1 LTEKHSAATPFDF
14 SRLDRIPKALLRAVH
29 HLHENFAKNVSAS
42 LAAYLRTHIAM
53 SVVSME
59 QISYA
64 EFIDGMAT
72 PTLIAYIGMR
82 PYEGTAVMDLNTS
95 VVFNMLE
102 TLLGGGPRPAA
113 NPARKITEVEKEL
126 MQGLLRILLRGLR
139 DAWATVADVEFGVQF
154 LADDPY
160 GVRVMS
166 PTEAVV
172 AIGIEAQIGQTAEV
186 INVAIPSLFVK
197 QLRNLFNR
205 VRWMHQTDPKPEQQ
219 FQIAELLRA
228 VDVEMEVRLEGSS
241 VRICDLIGLA
251 PGDVLELDYPE
262 DRKASGLLNGEPKF
276 QGRLVQSGQN
286 LAYEIDAA
294 AVAD

>member
-1 LTEKHSAATPFDF
+1 MTEKPPAATPFDF
-14 SRLDRIPKALLRAVH
+14 SRLDRIPKTLLRAVH

-64 EFIDGMAT
+64 EFIEGMAA
-72 PTLIAYIGMR
+72 PTLIAYVGMR
-82 PYEGTAVMDLNTS
+82 PCEVTAVMELNTS
-95 VVFNMLE
+95 LVFNMLE

-113 NPARKITEVEKEL
+113 NPPRKVTEVEKEL

-139 DAWATVADVEFGVQF
+139 EAWATVVDVEFAVQF

-166 PTEAVV
+166 PTEAVI

-186 INVAIPSLFVK
+186 INVAIPSIFVK
-197 QLRNLFNR
+197 QLRNLFDR
-205 VRWMHQTDPKPEQQ
+205 MRWLHQTDPKPEEQ

-241 VRICDLIGLA
+241 LRIRDLIGLK

-262 DRKASGLLNGEPKF
+262 DRKAAGLLNGDPRF
-276 QGRLVQSGQN
+276 LGRLVRSGQN
-286 LAYEIDAA
+286 LAYEIAA
-294 AVAD
+294 EAVAG

>member
-1 LTEKHSAATPFDF
+1 LTEKHSAFTPFDF
-14 SRLDRIPKALLRAVH
+14 SRLDRVPKALLRAVH

-64 EFIDGMAT
+64 EFIEGMAA
-72 PTLIAYIGMR
+72 PTLIAYIGMP
-82 PYEGTAVMDLNTS
+82 PYEGTAVMELNTS

-113 NPARKITEVEKEL
+113 NPTRKVTEVEKEL
-126 MQGLLRILLRGLR
+126 MQSMLRILLRGLR
-139 DAWATVADVEFGVQF
+139 DAWATVVDVEFEVQF

-172 AIGIEAQIGQTAEV
+172 AIGIEAQIGHTAEV
-186 INVAIPSLFVK
+186 INIAIPSIFVK
-197 QLRNLFNR
+197 ATAKSVRPDALGAPDRSKTGAKVSNCRAAAGRGCRNRSEARRLVAADTR
-205 VRWMHQTDPKPEQQ
+205 SDWPKAGRCTGTGLSGGSKSRGTIE
-219 FQIAELLRA
+219 RKT
-228 VDVEMEVRLEGSS
+228 EVRGPSGA
-241 VRICDLIGLA
+241 IGA
-251 PGDVLELDYPE
+251 
-262 DRKASGLLNGEPKF
+262 EPC
-276 QGRLVQSGQN
+276 L
-286 LAYEIDAA
+286 
-294 AVAD
+294 